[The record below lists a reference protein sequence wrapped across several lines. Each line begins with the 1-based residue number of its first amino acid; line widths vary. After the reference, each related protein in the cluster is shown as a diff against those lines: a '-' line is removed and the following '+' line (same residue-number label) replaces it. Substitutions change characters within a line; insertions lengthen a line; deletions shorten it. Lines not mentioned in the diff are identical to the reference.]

1 MSSILNWDE
10 SESVTYADD
19 TDDVKAI
26 RRDCRCIEEWQSHLL
41 RSLQASGWTAGM
53 LLYLPAPLPFHW
65 FMLLRHECSF
75 RLLDEVTHKAS
86 KAYQICGDDR
96 RLWMS
101 LACKSLTIRGW
112 TPTMLAKAWRVPK
125 TNIYRFLE
133 TDHGPV
139 RN

>member
-1 MSSILNWDE
+1 MSILNWDE
-10 SESVTYADD
+10 SEAVTYADD

-26 RRDCRCIEEWQSHLL
+26 RRDCRSVEEWQSHLL

-86 KAYQICGDDR
+86 KAYQTCGDDR
-96 RLWMS
+96 RLWMA
-101 LACKSLTIRGW
+101 LACRSLTIRGW

-133 TDHGPV
+133 TSLGPV
-139 RN
+139 QN

>member
-19 TDDVKAI
+19 TDDVKSI
-26 RRDCRCIEEWQSHLL
+26 RRDCRSVEEWQSHLL
-41 RSLQASGWTAGM
+41 RSLQSSGWTAGM

-65 FMLLRHECSF
+65 FMLLQHECSF

-86 KAYQICGDDR
+86 KAYAVCKDDR
-96 RLWMS
+96 RLWMA
-101 LACKSLTIRGW
+101 LACKSLAKRGW
-112 TPTMLAKAWRVPK
+112 TPTMLSRAWRVPK

-133 TDHGPV
+133 TDLGKD
-139 RN
+139 